1 VVTQIGTSPEPSDRD
16 AAQAHERSA
25 ATGTPLDQDAAEAL
39 ALGSVPAN
47 ALRLEDVVHT
57 VALRW
62 RLLLSALVVPWLIG
76 LGAALM
82 SQPKYT
88 AEAVLMVLVNR
99 ETSSAPDLSG
109 YGPSVISVEMLKVV
123 RSEVEI
129 LQSTATIRLALQK
142 VGVATIF
149 PNIAHVGWF
158 GSPPD
163 EKSQL
168 DSAVEEFA
176 LSLRTD
182 ADANANIV
190 RVDFVSASPQISVA
204 AVQAL
209 VDAYQ
214 ERRSQIFLAD
224 GSRILGEQIANY
236 EGQLTEAE
244 AEIQRV
250 RAKYSVIDITQEQ
263 QLASVRRDSVAQRLA
278 QVREQLAANQAQL
291 TTATKLLSSQPPQV
305 MSEQEATNTAPN
317 DDGRNMLARM
327 LQERQHLATT
337 YAPDY
342 APLRDLD
349 QRIAV
354 TRQTLESNRSGIT
367 STRQTRNPLLET
379 LSQRILALNLDQSAL
394 AEQHRALEQQAQS
407 ETQRASELRQAE
419 LQLRELQ
426 EHRNALADVVR
437 QLTTHE
443 AGNRIAEES
452 GGLRNPSVRVL
463 QEAAAPRK
471 GRSLRR
477 VIFAGGL
484 VGGGVLASALG
495 LLLALTRRVFATPA
509 EVARA
514 LALPCLASFMPF
526 KAASRDGNAA
536 AIGDLAS
543 LLIDEAQGG
552 QSLGIIQ
559 LIGTDANDQRDL
571 LARYL
576 AVDLQHLLCRPVR
589 LIDMMGDGGGELS
602 SLIDPN
608 LRQDAVAEQMTK
620 LRAEFGAVIVIG
632 PANVAAYGVRRL
644 SGLIDTNILVVHFEV
659 SRGDVAKQTIDQL
672 EQAGAH
678 VRGFAFT
685 GQRAIL
691 PPIVEKFL

>member
-1 VVTQIGTSPEPSDRD
+1 MVNQIGTSPEPGDRD
-16 AAQAHERSA
+16 AAQAHERST
-25 ATGTPLDQDAAEAL
+25 ATGATIDQDAAEML
-39 ALGSVPAN
+39 ALSAVPAN
-47 ALRLEDVVHT
+47 ALRLEDIVFT
-57 VALRW
+57 AALRW
-62 RLLLSALVVPWLIG
+62 KVLLTALLVPWLIG

-82 SQPKYT
+82 NQPKYT

-129 LQSTATIRLALQK
+129 LQSPATIRLALQK
-142 VGVATIF
+142 VGVATIV
-149 PNIAHVGWF
+149 PGIGRAGWF

-168 DSAVEEFA
+168 DSAVENFA
-176 LSLRTD
+176 LALRTD
-182 ADANANIV
+182 SDSNANIV
-190 RVDFVSASPQISVA
+190 RVDFVSGSAETSVA
-204 AVQAL
+204 AVRAL

-224 GSRILGEQIANY
+224 GSRILTGEIANY
-236 EGQLTEAE
+236 EGQLTGAE

-250 RAKYSVIDITQEQ
+250 RAKYSVIDISQEQ

-278 QVREQLAANQAQL
+278 QVREQLASNQAQL
-291 TTATKLLSSQPPQV
+291 ATANTLLSNQPTQV
-305 MSEQEATNTAPN
+305 VSEQEASSVAPN

-327 LQERQHLATT
+327 LQDREHLATT

-342 APLRDLD
+342 LPLRDLD
-349 QRIAV
+349 QRIAITRRTMETSRNGLSV
-354 TRQTLESNRSGIT
+354 TRQA
-367 STRQTRNPLLET
+367 RNPLLET
-379 LSQRILALNLDQSAL
+379 LSQRIVALKLDQSGL
-394 AEQHRALEQQAQS
+394 VEQQRALEQQAQA
-407 ETQRASELRQAE
+407 ETERASELRQAE

-426 EHRNALADVVR
+426 EHRNALAEVVR

-443 AGNRIAEES
+443 AGNRIAEAA
-452 GGLRNPSVRVL
+452 GGLRDPSVRVL
-463 QEAAAPRK
+463 QDAAAPRR

-477 VIFAGGL
+477 VIFAGGV
-484 VGGGVLASALG
+484 VGGGVLASALC
-495 LLLALTRRVFATPA
+495 LLLTVMRRVFATPA
-509 EVARA
+509 EVVRA
-514 LALPCLASFMPF
+514 LALPCLATFAPF
-526 KAASRDGNAA
+526 KSGPRDANAA

-552 QSLGIIQ
+552 ASLGIIH
-559 LIGTDANDQRDL
+559 LLGTDADDQRDL

-576 AVDLQHLLCRPVR
+576 AVDLQHLLGRPVR

-608 LRQDAVAEQMTK
+608 LRQEAVAEQVAK

-632 PANVAAYGVRRL
+632 PANAAAYGMRRL
-644 SGLIDTNILVVHFEV
+644 CGLIDTNILVMRLEV
-659 SRGDVAKQTIDQL
+659 SRGDVAKLTIDQL

-678 VRGFAFT
+678 VRGFVFT

-691 PPIVEKFL
+691 PPLVEKLL